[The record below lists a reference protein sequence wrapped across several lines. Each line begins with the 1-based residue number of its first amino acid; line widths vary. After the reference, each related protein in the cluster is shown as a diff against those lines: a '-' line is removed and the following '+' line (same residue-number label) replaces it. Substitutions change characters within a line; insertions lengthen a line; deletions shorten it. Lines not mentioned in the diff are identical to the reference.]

1 MKKADAML
9 HRFSRLYEKADMF
22 GYRIQLSLQRKKFVR
37 SKFSATMTILVMLAF
52 LYYFYSSLVNW
63 SNNSNLQT
71 ISSVR
76 SYSVPQ
82 ITGENLSSIYDFNYQ
97 NYNIY
102 FALICVLPNRT
113 TPLNHI
119 QLKPYLT
126 QQVLVGTQMM
136 DLEPCNQGKQEIFLL
151 GSQKDIQ
158 AGANV
163 TSKYS
168 LCLKDSFKLLFQR
181 DNHTGGVY
189 RPSFTY
195 LISRCQNSTENNFSC
210 APDAAIN
217 EVIKYTYVQMSLPKN
232 IYDFTDPV
240 MPRKRIYDNKIY
252 LLDNSL
258 TKLYIGTVLPIQ
270 VKTDVG
276 LFYENYEVDSTDFNL
291 DGGMQYELNLRDSK
305 NMFLIQYTLQLSFNT
320 QTYYRKNVKFF
331 EMFASLGGTLN
342 ILMIIG
348 RFIGL
353 AYNSHLFRYRLMNYS
368 FENLDADS
376 NNNDNR

>member
-1 MKKADAML
+1 MKKTDAIL
-9 HRFSRLYEKADMF
+9 SRLSRLYEKADMF

-52 LYYFYSSLVNW
+52 LYYFYFSLVNW
-63 SNNSNLQT
+63 SNNSDLQT

-76 SYSVPQ
+76 SYSTPQ
-82 ITGENLSSIYDFNYQ
+82 ITSQNLSSFYDFNYQ

-102 FALICVLPNRT
+102 FALMCVFPNRT
-113 TPLNHI
+113 TLNHI

-126 QQVLVGTQMM
+126 QEVLVGTQTM
-136 DLEPCNQGKQEIFLL
+136 DLEPCNQGKQQTFLM
-151 GSQKDIQ
+151 GSQSDIQ

-163 TSKYS
+163 TSKFS
-168 LCLKDSFKLLFQR
+168 LCLKNSFKLLFQR

-195 LISRCQNSTENNFSC
+195 FLSRCQNSTENNFSC
-210 APDAAIN
+210 APDAEIN
-217 EVIKYTYVQMSLPKN
+217 EVIKYAYVQMSLPKN
-232 IYDFTDPV
+232 IYDFTDPI

-258 TKLYIGTVLPIQ
+258 TKLYIGAVLPIQ

-276 LFYENYEVDSTDFNL
+276 LFYEDYAVDSTDFNI

-305 NMFLIQYTLQLSFNT
+305 DMLLIQYTLQLSYNT
-320 QTYYRKNVKFF
+320 QTYYRKNVKFL

-368 FENLDADS
+368 FENLDVD
-376 NNNDNR
+376 NDNR